1 MFEARI
7 NPPDDKPL
15 CIYCDAEEIIQEAR
29 ELASDRANEYNMENP
44 ASEEDEKIDD
54 DFFDDCLDELQS
66 EYGVCKS
73 CYLEDHADD
82 WDDDF

>member
-1 MFEARI
+1 MFESPI

-29 ELASDRANEYNMENP
+29 ELASDRAKEYNIENP
-44 ASEEDEKIDD
+44 AIQEDEKIED

-66 EYGVCKS
+66 EYGMCRF
-73 CYLEDHADD
+73 CYEEDDT
-82 WDDDF
+82 DDDDY